1 MSGPSARN
9 SSRSGAI
16 FGIMLCSRFSE
27 REVLHAAS
35 PSGFRRHRGS
45 AGAIVGA
52 QAAATIT
59 VLQRGLVFNQS
70 AVTLEKGDRAVF
82 TNEDDVIHNIHIFGP
97 GGEEKDLGL
106 QKAGQVLSYTF
117 NQPGAY
123 MVRCNIHP
131 SMKMAVT
138 TR

>member
-1 MSGPSARN
+1 MQLRPPVSA
-9 SSRSGAI
+9 AI
-16 FGIMLCSRFSE
+16 AL
-27 REVLHAAS
+27 LL
-35 PSGFRRHRGS
+35 
-45 AGAIVGA
+45 GAIVGA

-59 VLQRGLVFNQS
+59 VVQRGLVFNQS

-106 QKAGQVLSYTF
+106 QKAGQVLTYTF
-117 NQPGAY
+117 TKPGAY